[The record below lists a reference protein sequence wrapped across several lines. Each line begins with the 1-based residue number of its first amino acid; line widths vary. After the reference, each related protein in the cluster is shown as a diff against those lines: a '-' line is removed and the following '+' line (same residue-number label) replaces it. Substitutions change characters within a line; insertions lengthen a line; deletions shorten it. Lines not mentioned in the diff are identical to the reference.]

1 MQHRMLIRNY
11 SHNTNSYTRSYG
23 TYSPL
28 AFGITRRTFE
38 TTEATAGHRAREWQR
53 PRTLY
58 VPERLLRDE
67 CLLGRPAG
75 FVVKRLHAS
84 SLWL

>member
-38 TTEATAGHRAREWQR
+38 TTEATAGHRARE
-53 PRTLY
+53 
-58 VPERLLRDE
+58 
-67 CLLGRPAG
+67 
-75 FVVKRLHAS
+75 
-84 SLWL
+84 